1 MFNVPPKFL
10 TLAQLLEKRLFRIPP
25 YQRTYSWGSK
35 ERRDMFD
42 DIRRLKSSSETSHF
56 MATVVGL
63 HKEHDTVRIGTDEYD
78 RINIVDGQQRLTTL
92 VIMLK
97 AIAEKLA
104 SLLEDAKTDVIFLER
119 PIFSPPS
126 DMNDDDE
133 SETIT
138 RIQLKREL
146 RQLQELL
153 VKPDELSLVL
163 LQTNHDRSLY
173 FSNFLREGTLPK
185 VSDVQ
190 TLADRELLRA
200 MKDCQIFVSQWGNP
214 LELLRLLKNQLW
226 FIFQETNEE
235 EEAHTIFEVLNN
247 RGLQV
252 SWLARLK
259 NSLMKVVFTQN
270 QGNRDEHIDD
280 LHKIWGKF
288 YGIVGLHEGIDTEAL
303 TFAATLKY
311 QSSKRVS
318 DESKAVN
325 ALMSEVG
332 TNAAKAIKI
341 SEWLVKVVRAVNRL
355 YSEIRRPIINVKHA
369 RLLAVSIILRDFP
382 EKEEREL
389 LEQWEKTVFRIFGL
403 GDEDARGRI
412 GDFVTLAR
420 KVLNNL
426 DLSSSD
432 ISKRIRNL
440 GAGYKIRIYSDCY
453 TNWQEELRYLLWRYE
468 EHLAESSGQTFSKKE
483 WNQIWQEST
492 TNSIEHILP
501 QSKRWTV
508 GISVHS
514 IGNLLLLP
522 PRKNSELG
530 SKDPKDKADAYLKTR
545 LLIAEEVAETIQ
557 QYGWDEN
564 QIEIR
569 EHQLIEWIEDE
580 YGD

>member
-10 TLAQLLEKRLFRIPP
+10 TLAELLEKRLFRIPP
-25 YQRTYSWGSK
+25 YQRTYSWGLK
-35 ERRDMFD
+35 ERRDMFN
-42 DIRRLKSSSETSHF
+42 DIDQLKSSSETSHF

-63 HKEHDTVRIGTDEYD
+63 HKEHDTVRIVTDRYD
-78 RINIVDGQQRLTTL
+78 RIDIVDGQQRLTTL
-92 VIMLK
+92 VITLK

-104 SLLEDAKTDVIFLER
+104 SLLEDAKTDVILLER

-133 SETIT
+133 GETIT
-138 RIQLKREL
+138 RTQLKREL

-153 VKPDELSLVL
+153 VKPDKLSLVL

-173 FSNFLREGTLPK
+173 FTNFLREGTLPD
-185 VSDVQ
+185 VSDAL

-200 MKDCQIFVSQWGNP
+200 MRDCRNFVSRWGNP
-214 LELLRLLKNQLW
+214 IELLHLLKNQLW
-226 FIFQETNEE
+226 FIFQEISDE

-259 NSLMKVVFTQN
+259 NSLMKVVFTKN
-270 QGNRDEHIDD
+270 QGNRVEHIDD
-280 LHKIWGKF
+280 LHQIWGEF
-288 YGIVGLHEGIDTEAL
+288 YGTVGLHEGIDTEAL

-311 QSSKRVS
+311 QSNRSVS
-318 DESKAVN
+318 NEEKAVN
-325 ALMSEVG
+325 ALMAEVG
-332 TNAAKAIKI
+332 MDAAKAIKI
-341 SEWLVKVVRAVNRL
+341 SEWLVKVVRAVSRL
-355 YSEIRRPIINVKHA
+355 YSEIRKPIINVKHA

-389 LEQWEKTVFRIFGL
+389 LEQWEETVFRIFCL
-403 GDEDARGRI
+403 GDENARNRI

-420 KVLNNL
+420 EVLNNL
-426 DLSSSD
+426 DLGSSD

-440 GAGYKIRIYSDCY
+440 RAGYEIKIYSDCY
-453 TNWQEELRYLLWRYE
+453 TKWQEELRYLLWRYE
-468 EHLAESSGQTFSKKE
+468 EYLAESSGQTFSKKE
-483 WNQIWQEST
+483 WDQIWKEST
-492 TNSIEHILP
+492 TDSIEHILP
-501 QSKRWTV
+501 QSKQWTV

-530 SKDPKDKADAYLKTR
+530 NKDPKDKADAYLKTR
-545 LLIAEEVAETIQ
+545 LLIAEEVAITIQ
-557 QYGWDEN
+557 NFGWDEN
-564 QIEIR
+564 QILIR
-569 EHQLIEWIEDE
+569 EHELIEWIEDE

>member
-10 TLAQLLEKRLFRIPP
+10 TLANLLEKRLFRIPP
-25 YQRTYSWGSK
+25 YQRTYSWRSK
-35 ERRDMFD
+35 ERRDMFN
-42 DIRRLKSSSETSHF
+42 DISRLKSSSETSHF
-56 MATVVGL
+56 MSTVVGL
-63 HKEHDTVRIGTDEYD
+63 HKEHDTVRIVTDEYD
-78 RINIVDGQQRLTTL
+78 NMDIVDGQQRLTTL

-104 SLLEDAKTDVIFLER
+104 SLLKDAKTDVILLER
-119 PIFSPPS
+119 PIFSPPN

-133 SETIT
+133 GETIT
-138 RIQLKREL
+138 RTQLKREL

-163 LQTNHDRSLY
+163 LQTNHDRSQY
-173 FSNFLREGTLPK
+173 FANFLREGTLPE
-185 VSDVQ
+185 VSDAL

-200 MKDCQIFVSQWGNP
+200 MKDCQFFVSRWGNP
-214 LELLRLLKNQLW
+214 IELLRLLKNQLW
-226 FIFQETNEE
+226 FIFQETNDE

-252 SWLARLK
+252 SWLAKLK
-259 NSLMKVVFTQN
+259 NSLMKVVFTKN
-270 QGNRDEHIDD
+270 QGNRAVHIDD
-280 LHKIWGKF
+280 LHQIWGGF

-303 TFAATLKY
+303 TFAAALKY
-311 QSSKRVS
+311 QSSRKVS
-318 DESKAVN
+318 DENNAVN

-332 TNAAKAIKI
+332 TDAAKAIKI

-355 YSEIRRPIINVKHA
+355 YSEIREPIINVKHA

-389 LEQWEKTVFRIFGL
+389 LEQWEKTVFRIFCL

-420 KVLNNL
+420 DVLNNL

-440 GAGYKIRIYSDCY
+440 GAGYEIKIYSDCY
-453 TNWQEELRYLLWRYE
+453 TKWQEELRYLLWRYE

-530 SKDPKDKADAYLKTR
+530 NKDPKDKADAYLKTR
-545 LLIAEEVAETIQ
+545 LLIAEEVAKTIQ
-557 QYGWDEN
+557 NYGWDEN
-564 QIEIR
+564 QIAIR
-569 EHQLIEWIEDE
+569 EHELIEWIDDE